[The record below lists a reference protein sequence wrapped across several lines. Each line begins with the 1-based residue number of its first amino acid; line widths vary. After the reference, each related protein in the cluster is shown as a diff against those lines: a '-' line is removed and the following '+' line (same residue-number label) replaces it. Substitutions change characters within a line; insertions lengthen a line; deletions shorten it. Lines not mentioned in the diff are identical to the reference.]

1 MEGDYMTAVAE
12 GKFADLIADFEK
24 DKRKENDGVW
34 MTYKRHQF
42 LIARAHRNNTKF
54 FKTLEERMRPFQWAI
69 DRGNFAAIREAANEQ
84 MQIIYAE
91 TVLLGIR
98 NTETKESLPYS
109 SEDGFALFKKLPDF
123 WDEVFKFAGNEQNYT
138 PDQVELDSK
147 N

>member
-1 MEGDYMTAVAE
+1 MA
-12 GKFADLIADFEK
+12 KFDDIVEDFAK
-24 DKRKENDGVW
+24 DSKKENDGVW

-54 FKTLEERMRPFQWAI
+54 LKTLEEKMRPFQWAI
-69 DRGNFAAIREAANEQ
+69 DRGNFGAIREAANEQ
-84 MQIIYAE
+84 MQVIYSE

-98 NTETKESLPYS
+98 KLGSTEMLDYTP
-109 SEDGFALFKKLPDF
+109 EDGVALFKKLPDF
-123 WDEVFKFAGNEQNYT
+123 WDDVFKFSGNETNYT